1 MPENIQIIKKDV
13 KNITLKVK
21 PNGEVILTA
30 PKIASDEHIEFIVKK
45 RAKWIEKKKEFFAS
59 FITTEKEYVS
69 GEDFK
74 YLGRSYRLKV
84 IESKKESVKLQ
95 RGYLEIYVKN
105 KSDLKQKQNLVYSWY
120 SEKALLHFFNILQEF
135 NKIVKQEIKD
145 IKIRQMKTRWGSCNA
160 YKSYINLNIEL
171 IKKPK
176 KCIEYV
182 IFHELVHLI
191 HPNHSKEF
199 YNYLSLYMCDW
210 EQRKDIL
217 ERPFNISCHFSTHF

>member
-1 MPENIQIIKKDV
+1 MRWGMSVKHII
-13 KNITLKVK
+13 LKVK

-30 PKIASDEHIEFIVKK
+30 PKIITNEHIDYILKK
-45 RAKWIEKKKEFFAS
+45 RAKWIEKKQEFFAS
-59 FITTEKEYVS
+59 FQVNTKEYVS

-84 IESKKESVKLQ
+84 IESKKEYVKLQ

-105 KSDLKQKQNLVYSWY
+105 KSDLKRKQNLVYEWY
-120 SEKALLHFFNILQEF
+120 YEKALFHFFNILQEF

-145 IKIRQMKTRWGSCNA
+145 IKIRQMKTRWGSCNP

-176 KCIEYV
+176 ICIEYV
-182 IFHELVHLI
+182 VFHELVHLI
-191 HPNHSKEF
+191 YPNHSQEF
-199 YNYLSLYMCDW
+199 YNYLSLYMADW
-210 EQRKDIL
+210 EKRKEIL
-217 ERPFNISCHFSTHF
+217 EKANI